1 MPSSSSS
8 AGPLWQFQEL
18 ETTIGKDYQSTAEVE
33 VYDETHSIFRDVRQ
47 EARHVLKE
55 LLQVQPNTVLL
66 DFGCGT
72 GTCVIEAARSCG
84 LKAVHGIDVSPTM
97 IERAKQ
103 KVARELVGGDTSSS
117 TTTTTNIQFHHGGF
131 LTYQHADGD
140 GVVDYITTTYALH
153 HLPDLWKQ
161 VALQRLAKLLKPNGK
176 LHIHDVV
183 VVGVGTPST
192 TTRDTIQE
200 EEDGITAKIQK
211 FVQTQSDLGD
221 RHEDDGFLKDD
232 AETHFRDEFSTLDW
246 VLEGMLE
253 RAGLD
258 VVSKDV
264 EENGVIVTYLCQ
276 KKPTTSS
283 STS

>member
-8 AGPLWQFQEL
+8 PSPLWQFQEL
-18 ETTIGKDYQSTAEVE
+18 ETTVGKDYQSTAEVE

-55 LLQVQPNTVLL
+55 LLQVQPDTVLL

-84 LKAVHGIDVSPTM
+84 SKAVHGIDVSPTM

-103 KVARELVGGDTSSS
+103 KVAMEFSGDSST

-140 GVVDYITTTYALH
+140 GTVDYITTTYALH

-183 VVGVGTPST
+183 VVVGTPST
-192 TTRDTIQE
+192 TTTTTDTVQE
-200 EEDGITAKIQK
+200 EEDSITAKIQK

-221 RHEDDGFLKDD
+221 RHDDDGFLKDD

-253 RAGLD
+253 RAGLE
-258 VVSKDV
+258 VVSKNVD
-264 EENGVIVTYLCQ
+264 ENGVIVTYLCQ
-276 KKPTTSS
+276 KKPTT
-283 STS
+283 TS